1 MQVSYWNPATCPILN
16 FPPDLHWPD
25 LQKTL
30 PPKNTGWLWPPNAE
44 NMSDW
49 AWRLG
54 GVKNEM
60 NVLRPSKD
68 CWCYWFHPKLRIYV
82 LETRKNLDE
91 YRICFHRSAR
101 CSAHRCLPVGNG
113 SEHGRPVAAQRWRG
127 EGTKWPVDGTT
138 GGWFAE
144 LTIEHGVKFYLAIE
158 NSFFCQLG
166 VSEIGLHPTFR
177 GKLVI
182 SHD

>member
-1 MQVSYWNPATCPILN
+1 MSYWNPATCLILN
-16 FPPDLHWPD
+16 FPLTRSSLTRSAENSSSIFPKKTRSGFGHRQLCERTCGCLKHM
-25 LQKTL
+25 QKTCQI
-30 PPKNTGWLWPPNAE
+30 G
-44 NMSDW
+44 
-49 AWRLG
+49 LG
-54 GVKNEM
+54 GSGVKNEM

-144 LTIEHGVKFYLAIE
+144 LTIEHGVK
-158 NSFFCQLG
+158 LG
-166 VSEIGLHPTFR
+166 FSNQ
-177 GKLVI
+177 K
-182 SHD
+182 

>member
-91 YRICFHRSAR
+91 YRTMQCPSLPSGRERFWAWQTR
-101 CSAHRCLPVGNG
+101 CCSKMKRRRDEVT
-113 SEHGRPVAAQRWRG
+113 S
-127 EGTKWPVDGTT
+127 
-138 GGWFAE
+138 GWYHWW
-144 LTIEHGVKFYLAIE
+144 LVCRINYRTW
-158 NSFFCQLG
+158 
-166 VSEIGLHPTFR
+166 
-177 GKLVI
+177 GKILF
-182 SHD
+182 SNRK